1 MAAEHSRSIF
11 DGMQVTPLGA
21 RSSIEDVRAVTE
33 MNKASI
39 DKLGVESMAFVYGV
53 ARIDNNSEVITAI
66 ENYTTS
72 QSGLYGVA
80 LRSGMGMVLAESFSD
95 AFLVWRTQGKCVEVP
110 AELQS
115 KTTEWIVEGLTSE
128 ELTVEQKALIKPIVV
143 NLLGRIGED
152 VGESILDEV
161 HADIIMERG
170 GITNED
176 IEMHQNNLIE
186 QVHGST
192 VNAVLKEVFGKIEE

>member
-95 AFLVWRTQGKCVEVP
+95 AFLVWSTQGKCFEPP
-110 AELQS
+110 AELQN

-143 NLLGRIGED
+143 NLLGRIGEE

-161 HADIIMERG
+161 HADTIMEKG
-170 GITNED
+170 GITDED
-176 IEMHQNNLIE
+176 IKIHQRNLIE
-186 QVHGST
+186 QVHSST
-192 VNAVLKEVFGKIEE
+192 VNAMLREVFGKVDE